1 MSDRTPERGI
11 GVTNI
16 LLIESS
22 PNLRQEVSAALNGDR
37 GTLQLREVQPDN
49 EGISTISQQDPDLV
63 LVDRRIGAAQ
73 VPQLLGRLREVTD
86 SPLIVVNVDNRKAE
100 KLSMLE
106 AGADDYVAR
115 PLDREALR
123 KRLRAALGYRG
134 RKNTESKIT
143 VDDLEIDFEQRRVLR
158 AGEDVHLT
166 PTEFNLLAELTTRP
180 GGLLTHTQLLRRVW
194 GPAYGTES
202 HYLRVYVA
210 QLRRKLGD
218 DAAHPRLIVT
228 EPGIGYRWIGG
239 LPR

>member
-1 MSDRTPERGI
+1 MQPEAKRGA

-16 LLIESS
+16 VLIETS
-22 PNLRQEVSAALNGDR
+22 PNLKQEVAEALNGNA
-37 GTLQLREVQPDN
+37 GTVNLQEVRPDADTV
-49 EGISTISQQDPDLV
+49 ETVSTGNPDV
-63 LVDRRIGAAQ
+63 VVIDRRIGAAQ

-86 SPLIVVNVDNRKAE
+86 TPVIVVNVDNRKAE

-115 PLDREALR
+115 PMDREALR
-123 KRLRAALGYRG
+123 KRLSAALGYRA
-134 RKNTESKIT
+134 RQNTERVIT
-143 VDDLEIDFEQRRVLR
+143 VDDLEIDFANRRVLR
-158 AGEDVHLT
+158 DGEDVHLT

-218 DAAHPRLIVT
+218 DASKPRLIVT

>member
-1 MSDRTPERGI
+1 MQPEPEVGA

-16 LLIESS
+16 VLIETS
-22 PNLRQEVSAALNGDR
+22 PNLKQEVTDALNGDA
-37 GTLQLREVQPDN
+37 GSVHLQELRPDGDTVSSVSHGN
-49 EGISTISQQDPDLV
+49 PDV
-63 LVDRRIGAAQ
+63 VVIDRRIGATQ
-73 VPQLLGRLREVTD
+73 VPQLLERLREITD
-86 SPLIVVNVDNRKAE
+86 SPVIVVNVDNRKAE

-123 KRLRAALGYRG
+123 RRLRAALGYRG
-134 RKNTESKIT
+134 RRNSESKIT
-143 VDDLEIDFEQRRVLR
+143 VDDLEIDFAQRRVLR
-158 AGEDVHLT
+158 SGEDVHLT

-218 DAAHPRLIVT
+218 DAGHPRLIVT

>member
-1 MSDRTPERGI
+1 MQPDPQAGA

-16 LLIESS
+16 VLIETS
-22 PNLRQEVSAALNGDR
+22 PNLKQEVTDALDGDSKNVHLQELRPDAESVSSVSAGSADI
-37 GTLQLREVQPDN
+37 V
-49 EGISTISQQDPDLV
+49 V
-63 LVDRRIGAAQ
+63 VDRRIGAAQ
-73 VPQLLGRLREVTD
+73 VPQLLGRLREITD
-86 SPLIVVNVDNRKAE
+86 SPVIVVNVDNRKAE

-123 KRLRAALGYRG
+123 RRLRAALGYRG
-134 RKNTESKIT
+134 RKNTESKIA
-143 VDDLEIDFEQRRVLR
+143 VEDLEIDFEQRRVLR

>member
-1 MSDRTPERGI
+1 MQPDPQAGA

-16 LLIESS
+16 VLIETS
-22 PNLRQEVSAALNGDR
+22 PNLKQEVTDALNGD
-37 GTLQLREVQPDN
+37 TKSVHLQELRPDA
-49 EGISTISQQDPDLV
+49 ESVSHVSADKADIV
-63 LVDRRIGAAQ
+63 VVDRRIGAAQ
-73 VPQLLGRLREVTD
+73 IPQLLGRLREITD
-86 SPLIVVNVDNRKAE
+86 SPVIVVNVDNRKAE